1 LNIEQALHFLN
12 AAISSFLSLGP
23 LGLVPATGLLWLL
36 SKSAAHDFDWYRY
49 AHHRTQSHPSAAL
62 LRFSFTLCQLQQI

>member
-1 LNIEQALHFLN
+1 LNIEQALHFLT

-36 SKSAAHDFDWYRY
+36 SKSAAHDFEWYRY
-49 AHHRTQSHPSAAL
+49 AHHRTRPQAL